1 MNTLK
6 LLTNALK
13 INNAIVI
20 RNSNQL
26 KRAANYS
33 TAVFIR
39 NIGSPTQAAT
49 IYSNKDSFKTHSLLW
64 PQLQNHACAPI
75 YNTRCQFGTK
85 NAPDRANKSD
95 TKSAAITDVDLF
107 GEASKLGLFAKFK
120 LMYKKY
126 WYVLIPVHVVT
137 SAGWMCGFYYLSKS
151 GVDVPS
157 LLQYIH
163 LSETI
168 IEKVQNSN
176 LGHWAVAYLCYKVAT
191 PVRYAV
197 TLGGTTVSIKYL
209 VQQGHIKPIPT
220 KEEFVRMYEEQKAH
234 RAAVKANAEKEQ
246 QQQQQQ
252 QDQKNK

>member
-6 LLTNALK
+6 LFTNVWKSNNTAFIIRVQEPLK
-13 INNAIVI
+13 
-20 RNSNQL
+20 QQQLWGL
-26 KRAANYS
+26 KRVVQYS

-39 NIGSPTQAAT
+39 NTGASAHQGT
-49 IYSNKDSFKTHSLLW
+49 IYSNRDCFKKNNLLL
-64 PQLQNHACAPI
+64 PQLQTHICAPI

-85 NAPDRANKSD
+85 NSPDLANKSD
-95 TKSAAITDVDLF
+95 TKAAAITDVDLF
-107 GEASKLGLFAKFK
+107 GEASNLGLFAKFK

-137 SAGWMCGFYYLSKS
+137 SAGWLCGFYYLSKS

-163 LSETI
+163 ISETI

-209 VQQGHIKPIPT
+209 VHHGHIKPIPT
-220 KEEFVRMYEEQKAH
+220 KDEFVRMYEDKKAQ
-234 RAAVKANAEKEQ
+234 RAAVKAEKEQ
-246 QQQQQQ
+246 
-252 QDQKNK
+252 DK